1 MRGNIRGRRAPGFA
15 VLAPIAA
22 GTVIGL
28 AGCGSVPGSAGTS
41 GPSSASGQASANPAG
56 VPAAASIPLC
66 AAAHQLDQ
74 VQLRLTSGPARAML
88 PRAVTITDAPR
99 VRALAGTLCTLPRL
113 PRGLRC
119 PAALGSALLLD
130 FSAAG
135 RAYPPVRIQ
144 DSGCASVTG
153 VGPARQWSWSSRPG
167 RVLSAAVGGKGRL
180 VPGTYPSSVPTQ

>member
-1 MRGNIRGRRAPGFA
+1 MRRNIGARRVPGFA

-22 GTVIGL
+22 GTLIGL
-28 AGCGSVPGSAGTS
+28 AGCGSVPGGA
-41 GPSSASGQASANPAG
+41 SASGASASGPASTA
-56 VPAAASIPLC
+56 PAASAGIPLC

-74 VQLRLTSGPARAML
+74 VMMRLTSGPARAML
-88 PRAVTITDAPR
+88 PRTLTITDAAR
-99 VRALAGTLCTLPRL
+99 VRALAGTLCTLPRMT
-113 PRGLRC
+113 RGLHC

-144 DSGCASVTG
+144 DSGCATVTG

>member
-1 MRGNIRGRRAPGFA
+1 MRRNNGARRASGFA

-28 AGCGSVPGSAGTS
+28 AGCGSVPGGT
-41 GPSSASGQASANPAG
+41 SASGQASPSGQASAAPPAS
-56 VPAAASIPLC
+56 ASIPLC

-74 VQLRLTSGPARAML
+74 VMLRLTSGPARAML
-88 PRAVTITDAPR
+88 PRAVTITDAAR
-99 VRALAGTLCTLPRL
+99 VRALAGTLCTLPRM
-113 PRGLRC
+113 PRGLHC

-144 DSGCASVTG
+144 DSGCATVTG

-180 VPGTYPSSVPTQ
+180 VPGTHPSSVPTQ

>member
-1 MRGNIRGRRAPGFA
+1 M
-15 VLAPIAA
+15 
-22 GTVIGL
+22 
-28 AGCGSVPGSAGTS
+28 
-41 GPSSASGQASANPAG
+41 
-56 VPAAASIPLC
+56 
-66 AAAHQLDQ
+66 
-74 VQLRLTSGPARAML
+74 LRLTSGPARAML

-99 VRALAGTLCTLPRL
+99 VRALAGTLCTLPRM
-113 PRGLRC
+113 PRGLHC

-144 DSGCASVTG
+144 DSGCATVTG

-180 VPGTYPSSVPTQ
+180 VPGTLPEQRADPVSDAGPASPRAPSQARTATVVPAPVAVRAAPLQVLEPAPSRGRGSACCRC

>member
-1 MRGNIRGRRAPGFA
+1 MRGNIGARRPSGFA
-15 VLAPIAA
+15 ILAPAAA
-22 GTVIGL
+22 GTLIGL
-28 AGCGSVPGSAGTS
+28 AGCGSVPGGA
-41 GPSSASGQASANPAG
+41 SASGQASAT
-56 VPAAASIPLC
+56 PAASAGIPLC
-66 AAAHQLDQ
+66 AAAQQLDQ
-74 VQLRLTSGPARAML
+74 VRLRLTSGPARAML

-113 PRGLRC
+113 PRGLHC

-144 DSGCASVTG
+144 DSGCATVTG

>member
-1 MRGNIRGRRAPGFA
+1 
-15 VLAPIAA
+15 
-22 GTVIGL
+22 
-28 AGCGSVPGSAGTS
+28 
-41 GPSSASGQASANPAG
+41 
-56 VPAAASIPLC
+56 
-66 AAAHQLDQ
+66 
-74 VQLRLTSGPARAML
+74 ML
-88 PRAVTITDAPR
+88 PRAVTITDAAR
-99 VRALAGTLCTLPRL
+99 VRALAGTLCTLPPM
-113 PRGLRC
+113 PRGLHC

-144 DSGCASVTG
+144 DSGCATVTG